1 MILSDISVRRP
12 VFAAV
17 ISMIVVLAGVVAFLS
32 LPVREYPAIEPP
44 VVSIEVTYPGAAA
57 SVVESRITQLV
68 EDRIAGIEGIETIRS
83 RSRDGVSDVNI
94 EFSATRSVDD
104 AANDVRDRVSA
115 VADDLPDEANP
126 PEVRKVDADAQAIM
140 WLNLTGEGRDPLWLA
155 DYADRIVVDRFAS
168 IDGVARIQTGG
179 TSRPAMRIWLDR
191 ERLAA
196 YRLTPGDIE
205 TALRTQ
211 NIELPAGRIE
221 AETQNLTV
229 RVARAYSKV
238 RDFENLIVARGD
250 DGHLVRLAEVARV
263 EVAPENPYNYFR
275 SNGEP
280 GTGLGIVRQSGA
292 NTLAVARAINKRIE
306 ETRKLL
312 PAGVELNVSYDG
324 SVFIEAA
331 IGNVWKTL
339 AEAALLVVLV
349 IYLFLGSLRATLI
362 PAITVPI
369 SLIAT
374 FAVLWAFGLSVNL
387 LTLLALV
394 LAIGLVVDD
403 AIVVLEN
410 IYYRIEQGETPLVA
424 AFEGTRQV
432 AFAVI
437 ATTAVVCAVF
447 VPIMFLAGNTGL
459 LFRELAAAMI
469 GAVAFSG
476 FIALTL
482 TPMLCSKML
491 SRDVGHNRVT
501 QWVDTRFDRM
511 SDAYDRSLRRLLVRP
526 WLVGGAAFVVVAVCL
541 ALATMLKSELAPL
554 EDTGFVMVNATAAE
568 GTGYDQMVRYM
579 EDLQAKI
586 MPMVGDDGPIRRLLV
601 RAPGSFGASEDFSSG
616 RMIVFLKPWAERE
629 QTTAEVVEMLQTELA
644 GYPAVR
650 AFASGGQTIGGRGG
664 RPIQFVIA
672 GDTFEE
678 LARARDAIIEAAA
691 ANPGIQDL
699 EADYKETK
707 PQLLIDIDTVRAGDL
722 GVSVAEI
729 GRTLET
735 MMGSRRVTTYVDRG
749 EEYRVVLQAE
759 AKDRLRPQDLAN
771 VYVRSGRGGDVVPLS
786 NLVTLRTFADAG
798 DLGRFNKLRAITL
811 QGSVAPGYSLG
822 QALDWLE
829 AEAMTLPEVAAIGYD
844 GESRAFKQ
852 TGGAIWGV
860 LGLTILLVFLV
871 LAAQFESWVHP
882 VVIVL
887 AVPLAI
893 GGGLLGLIVMG
904 GSLNLYSQIG
914 IVMLV
919 GLASK
924 NGILIVEFANQ
935 LRDQGVAFDEAIRRA
950 AVRRLRPVIM
960 TSIATVAGAVPLML
974 ASGAGAAARQSIGT
988 VIVWGV
994 SLATLLT
1001 LFVIPVFYRTFARNT
1016 GSPLAVTRQL
1026 EAERKTLD
1034 GDARPAPAE

>member
-1 MILSDISVRRP
+1 MILSDVSVKRP

-17 ISMIVVLAGVVAFLS
+17 ASLILVLAGVVAFMS

-44 VVSIEVTYPGAAA
+44 IVSVEVTYPGAAA
-57 SVVESRITQLV
+57 SVVESRITQV
-68 EDRIAGIEGIETIRS
+68 IEDRIAGIEGIETIRS
-83 RSRDGVSDVNI
+83 RSRDGVAEVNV
-94 EFSATRSVDD
+94 EFAATRDVDD
-104 AANDVRDRVSA
+104 AANDVRDRVASA
-115 VADDLPDEANP
+115 ADDLPDEANP
-126 PEVRKVDADAQAIM
+126 PEIRKVDADAQAIM
-140 WLNLTGEGRDPLWLA
+140 WLNLTGEGRSSLWLA
-155 DYADRIVVDRFAS
+155 DYADRVLMDRFAS
-168 IDGVARIQTGG
+168 IDGVARVQTGG
-179 TSRPAMRIWLDR
+179 TSRPAMRVWLDR
-191 ERLAA
+191 ARLAA

-205 TALRTQ
+205 AALRAQ
-211 NIELPAGRIE
+211 NVELPAGRVE
-221 AETQNLTV
+221 ASTQNLTV
-229 RVARAYSKV
+229 RVARAYRTP
-238 RDFENLIVARGD
+238 RDFEQLIVARGD

-263 EVAPENPYNYFR
+263 ELAPENPYNFFR

-292 NTLAVARAINKRIE
+292 NTLAVASEVWNRIE
-306 ETRKLL
+306 EARKLL

-324 SVFIEAA
+324 SVFIAAA
-331 IGNVWKTL
+331 IENVWKTL
-339 AEAALLVVLV
+339 AEAAILVVLV
-349 IYLFLGSLRATLI
+349 IYLFLGSLRATII
-362 PAITVPI
+362 PAVTVPI
-369 SLIAT
+369 CLLAT
-374 FAVLWAFGLSVNL
+374 FIVLWALGLSVNL

-410 IYYRIEQGETPLVA
+410 IYHRIEEGETPLVA

-482 TPMLCSKML
+482 TPMLCSKLL
-491 SRDVGHNRVT
+491 SRDVGHNRMT
-501 QWVDTRFDRM
+501 RWVDDRFDRL
-511 SDAYDRSLRRLLVRP
+511 SRAYDAALRRVLGKPLLIG
-526 WLVGGAAFVVVAVCL
+526 GGAVALVAGCL
-541 ALATMLKSELAPL
+541 ALATTLKSELAPL
-554 EDTGFVMVNATAAE
+554 EDTGFVQVSVSAAE
-568 GTGYDQMVRYM
+568 GTGYNRLVGYM

-586 MPMVGDDGPIRRLLV
+586 LPMVGDNGPIRRLLV
-601 RAPGSFGASEDFSSG
+601 RAPGSFGPSEDFSTG
-616 RMIVFLKPWAERE
+616 RMIVFLKSWDERDE
-629 QTTAEVVEMLQTELA
+629 TTAEVVEMLNRALA
-644 GYPAVR
+644 PYPAVR

-664 RPIQFVIA
+664 QPIQFVIA

-699 EADYKETK
+699 EADYEETK
-707 PQLLIDIDTVRAGDL
+707 PQLLIDIDTIRAGDL
-722 GVSVAEI
+722 GVSVSEI

-735 MMGSRRVTTYVDRG
+735 MMGSRRVTTFVDRG

-759 AKDRLRPQDLAN
+759 DEDRISPRDLAN
-771 VYVRSGRGGDVVPLS
+771 VYVRAARSGELVPLS
-786 NLVTLRTFADAG
+786 NLVTLRSFADAG

-811 QGSVAPGYSLG
+811 SGRLAPGYSLG
-822 QALDWLE
+822 EALDFLE
-829 AEAMTLPEVAAIGYD
+829 AEAMTLPEVAAVGFD

-860 LGLTILLVFLV
+860 LALTIVLVFLV

-882 VVIVL
+882 GVIVMT
-887 AVPLAI
+887 VPLAV
-893 GGGLLGLIVMG
+893 GGGLLGLVVMG
-904 GSLNLYSQIG
+904 GTLNLYSQIG

-935 LRDQGVAFDEAIRRA
+935 LRDQGAAFDDAIRRA

-960 TSIATVAGAVPLML
+960 TSVATVAGAVPLMI
-974 ASGAGAAARQSIGT
+974 ASGAGAAARQAIGT
-988 VIVWGV
+988 VVVWGV

-1001 LFVIPVFYRTFARNT
+1001 LFVVPVFYRLLARRT
-1016 GSPLAVTRQL
+1016 GSPLSVTRRL
-1026 EAERKTLD
+1026 EAERS
-1034 GDARPAPAE
+1034 ARPAAAE

>member
-1 MILSDISVRRP
+1 MILSDVSVKRP

-17 ISMIVVLAGVVAFLS
+17 ISMILVLAGGVAFLG

-44 VVSIEVTYPGAAA
+44 VVSVEVRYPGAAA
-57 SVVESRITQLV
+57 SVVESRITQLI

-94 EFSATRSVDD
+94 EFSATRDVDD
-104 AANDVRDRVSA
+104 AANDVRDRVSS
-115 VADDLPDEANP
+115 VLDNLPDEADP
-126 PEVRKVDADAQAIM
+126 PEVRKVDADAQPIM

-155 DYADRIVVDRFAS
+155 DYADRILADRFAS
-168 IDGVARIQTGG
+168 IDGVARVQTGG

-196 YRLTPGDIE
+196 FRLTPGDVE
-205 TALRTQ
+205 AALRAQ
-211 NIELPAGRIE
+211 NVELPAGRIE
-221 AETQNLTV
+221 AETKNLTL
-229 RVARAYSKV
+229 RVARPFNSAS
-238 RDFENLIVARGD
+238 DFRQMVVARGE
-250 DGHLVRLAEVARV
+250 DGHLVRLGEVARV
-263 EVAPENPYNYFR
+263 EIAPENPYNHFH

-292 NTLAVARAINKRIE
+292 NTLAVAETANKRVE
-306 ETRKLL
+306 EARKLL
-312 PAGVELNVSYDG
+312 PAGVSLSIAYDS
-324 SVFIEAA
+324 SVFIAAA

-339 AEAALLVVLV
+339 VEAAILVVLV
-349 IYLFLGSLRATLI
+349 IYLFLGSLRATVI

-369 SLIAT
+369 SLLST
-374 FAVLWAFGLSVNL
+374 FIVLWAFGLSINL

-410 IYYRIEQGETPLVA
+410 IYYRIERGETPLVA

-482 TPMLCSKML
+482 TPMLCSKLL
-491 SRDVGHNRVT
+491 SHDVGHNRLT
-501 QWVDTRFDRM
+501 RIVDDRFDRV
-511 SDAYDRSLRRLLVRP
+511 SQAYDRTLGRLLHRP
-526 WLVGGAAFVVVAVCL
+526 VLVGGAALALIAGCL
-541 ALATMLKSELAPL
+541 ALATTLKSELAPL
-554 EDTGFVMVNATAAE
+554 EDTGFVQVNVTAAE
-568 GTGYDQMVRYM
+568 GTGYDQIVRYM
-579 EDLQAKI
+579 NDLQDKVL
-586 MPMVGDDGPIRRLLV
+586 PMVGDKGPIRRLLV
-601 RAPGSFGASEDFSSG
+601 RAPGSFGATEDFSSG
-616 RMIVFLKPWAERE
+616 RMIVFLKDWSERD
-629 QTTAEVVEMLQTELA
+629 QTTAEVVGMLQKELSA
-644 GYPAVR
+644 YPSVR

-664 RPIQFVIA
+664 QPIQFVIA

-678 LARARDAIIEAAA
+678 LSRARDAILDAAVKY
-691 ANPGIQDL
+691 PGIADL

-707 PQLLIDIDTVRAGDL
+707 PQMLIDIDTARAGDL
-722 GVSVAEI
+722 GVSVTEI

-735 MMGSRRVTTYVDRG
+735 MMGSRNVTTYVDRG

-759 AKDRLRPQDLAN
+759 ARDRLSPRNLAN
-771 VYVRSGRGGDVVPLS
+771 VYVRSNRGGDVIPLS
-786 NLVTLRTFADAG
+786 NLVSVRDFADAS

-811 QGSVAPGYSLG
+811 SGTIAPGYSLG

-829 AEAMTLPEVAAIGYD
+829 AEASTLPEVAAIGFD

-871 LAAQFESWVHP
+871 LAAQFESFVHP
-882 VVIVL
+882 AVIVMT
-887 AVPLAI
+887 VPLAV
-893 GGGLLGLIVMG
+893 GGGLLGLVVMG
-904 GSLNLYSQIG
+904 GTLNLYSQIG

-919 GLASK
+919 GLAAK

-935 LRDQGVAFDEAIRRA
+935 LRDQGVEFADAIRRA
-950 AVRRLRPVIM
+950 SVRRLRPVIM

-974 ASGAGAAARQSIGT
+974 AGGAGAGARQAIGT
-988 VIVWGV
+988 VVVWGV
-994 SLATLLT
+994 GVSTILT
-1001 LFVIPVFYRTFARNT
+1001 LFVIPVFYNLFARRT
-1016 GSPLAVTRQL
+1016 GSPLSVTRQL
-1026 EAERKTLD
+1026 ETELQERAPHAAE
-1034 GDARPAPAE
+1034 

>member
-1 MILSDISVRRP
+1 MILSDVSVKRP

-17 ISMIVVLAGVVAFLS
+17 VSLILVLAGAVAFLS

-44 VVSIEVTYPGAAA
+44 IVSVEVTYPGAAA
-57 SVVESRITQLV
+57 SVVESRITQV
-68 EDRIAGIEGIETIRS
+68 IEDRIAGIEGIETIRS
-83 RSRDGVSDVNI
+83 RSRDGVAEVNV
-94 EFSATRSVDD
+94 EFAATRDVDD
-104 AANDVRDRVSA
+104 AANDVRDRVASA
-115 VADDLPDEANP
+115 ADDLPDEANP
-126 PEVRKVDADAQAIM
+126 PEIRKVDADAQAIM
-140 WLNLTGEGRDPLWLA
+140 WLNLTGEGRSPLWLA
-155 DYADRIVVDRFAS
+155 DYADRVLIDRFAS
-168 IDGVARIQTGG
+168 IDGVARVQTGG
-179 TSRPAMRIWLDR
+179 TSRPAMRVWLDR

-205 TALRTQ
+205 AALRAQ
-211 NIELPAGRIE
+211 NVELPAGRVE
-221 AETQNLTV
+221 ASTQNLTV
-229 RVARAYSKV
+229 RVARAYRTP
-238 RDFENLIVARGD
+238 RDFEQLIVARGD

-263 EVAPENPYNYFR
+263 ELAPENPYNFFR

-292 NTLAVARAINKRIE
+292 NTLAVASEVWNRIE
-306 ETRKLL
+306 EARKLL

-324 SVFIEAA
+324 SVFIAAA
-331 IGNVWKTL
+331 IENVWKTL
-339 AEAALLVVLV
+339 VEAAILVVLV
-349 IYLFLGSLRATLI
+349 IYLFLGSLRATII
-362 PAITVPI
+362 PAVTVPI
-369 SLIAT
+369 CLLAT
-374 FAVLWAFGLSVNL
+374 FIVLWALGLSVNL

-410 IYYRIEQGETPLVA
+410 IYHRIEEGETPLVA

-459 LFRELAAAMI
+459 LFSELATAMI

-482 TPMLCSKML
+482 TPMLCSKLL
-491 SRDVGHNRVT
+491 SRDVGHNRMT
-501 QWVDTRFDRM
+501 RWVDDRFDRL
-511 SDAYDRSLRRLLVRP
+511 SRAYDTALRRVLGRPLLIG
-526 WLVGGAAFVVVAVCL
+526 GGAVSLVAGCL
-541 ALATMLKSELAPL
+541 ALATTLKSELAPL
-554 EDTGFVMVNATAAE
+554 EDTGFVQVSVSAAE
-568 GTGYDQMVRYM
+568 GTGYNRLVSYM
-579 EDLQAKI
+579 EVLQAKI
-586 MPMVGDDGPIRRLLV
+586 LPMVGDDGPIRRLLV
-601 RAPGSFGASEDFSSG
+601 RAPGSFGPSEDFSTG
-616 RMIVFLKPWAERE
+616 RMIVFLKPWDERE
-629 QTTAEVVEMLQTELA
+629 QTTAEVVEMLNRTLA
-644 GYPAVR
+644 PYPAVR

-664 RPIQFVIA
+664 QPIQFVIA

-678 LARARDAIIEAAA
+678 LARARDAIIDAAA
-691 ANPGIQDL
+691 SNPGIQDL
-699 EADYKETK
+699 EADYEETK

-722 GVSVAEI
+722 GVSVSEI

-735 MMGSRRVTTYVDRG
+735 MMGSRRVTTFVDRG

-759 AKDRLRPQDLAN
+759 DEDRISPRDLAN
-771 VYVRSGRGGDVVPLS
+771 VYVRAARSGELVPLS
-786 NLVTLRTFADAG
+786 NLVTLRSFADAG

-811 QGSVAPGYSLG
+811 SGRLAPGYSLG
-822 QALDWLE
+822 EALDFLE
-829 AEAMTLPEVAAIGYD
+829 AEAMTLPEIAAIGFD

-852 TGGAIWGV
+852 TGSAIWGV
-860 LGLTILLVFLV
+860 LALTIVLVFLV

-882 VVIVL
+882 GVIVMT
-887 AVPLAI
+887 VPLAV
-893 GGGLLGLIVMG
+893 GGGLLGLVVMG
-904 GSLNLYSQIG
+904 GTLNLYSQIG

-935 LRDQGVAFDEAIRRA
+935 LRDQGVAFDDAIRRA

-960 TSIATVAGAVPLML
+960 TSVATVAGAVPLMI
-974 ASGAGAAARQSIGT
+974 ASGAGAAARQAIGT

-1001 LFVIPVFYRTFARNT
+1001 LFVIPVFYRLLARGT
-1016 GSPLAVTRQL
+1016 GSPLSVTRQL
-1026 EAERKTLD
+1026 EAERS
-1034 GDARPAPAE
+1034 ARPVAAE